1 MPRKMKKHAAPSAE
15 ERPSKR
21 PKFLSDD
28 EPSDSDAEGTSG
40 VSLTASGAGAFQ
52 INEEYAKRFEYN
64 KKREEK
70 QRLEEKYGDD
80 AEESESSTDE
90 EEDDDALLATE
101 DLDSEIFTVL
111 DAIKKKD
118 PRVYDKDS
126 TFYAPFDPDTADADT
141 TKKEK
146 PMYLQDYHRK
156 NLLEGNIDGED
167 EDDAPPR
174 TYAQEQQALRDDVV
188 NQMHAAAD
196 DEDEDGF
203 LVKKSKAVHDD
214 MPVAK
219 SKQKRPK
226 LTEADISTA
235 DRDPETFLSNFMAA
249 RAWVPGESSRFQAF
263 DSDDSEDERRADGF
277 EAAYNLR
284 FEDPKSANEKLMTFS
299 RDLAK
304 QTARREELSGRKKQR
319 EKEREKKDAIK
330 RERDEDKARLR
341 KLKIEEVE
349 EKVKKIKEAAG
360 IKGQALDLNEWGKV
374 LEEDWDD
381 DRWEKEMKK
390 RFGDNYYAEHD
401 TALNQDEGDEE
412 AESGNKSKT
421 PKKPKWDD
429 DIDIKD
435 LIPDFEDEE
444 ETVKPEFTLSDND
457 DGDEDGN
464 GDDDDGNDDEM
475 DVDGASKPKSKK
487 DRLKERADQKR
498 AARKERMAI
507 EELVD
512 ADLAASLPSSSK
524 GGSAAGFRYRETS
537 PTSFGLTARDILFAD
552 DKALNEFAGLKKMAT
567 WREADK
573 KKRDRKKLGKKARLR
588 QWRKDTFG
596 NEDGFAGGFKEFL
609 GGEAAGPA
617 ETPAAEGGSRKRRG
631 KKRKAAEA

>member
-1 MPRKMKKHAAPSAE
+1 M
-15 ERPSKR
+15 
-21 PKFLSDD
+21 D
-28 EPSDSDAEGTSG
+28 T
-40 VSLTASGAGAFQ
+40 
-52 INEEYAKRFEYN
+52 
-64 KKREEK
+64 
-70 QRLEEKYGDD
+70 
-80 AEESESSTDE
+80 
-90 EEDDDALLATE
+90 
-101 DLDSEIFTVL
+101 EIFTVL
-111 DAIKKKD
+111 NAIKKKD
-118 PRVYDKDS
+118 PRVYDKES
-126 TFYAPFDPDTADADT
+126 TFYAPFEAETEDSTGAV
-141 TKKEK
+141 KKEK

-156 NLLEGNIDGED
+156 NLLEGNIGGDD
-167 EDDAPPR
+167 EEDAPPR
-174 TYAQEQQALRDDVV
+174 TYAQEQQTLKDNVV

-196 DEDEDGF
+196 EEEDGDDDGF
-203 LVKKSKAVHDD
+203 LVKKSKAVHDG
-214 MPVAK
+214 MPAAK

-226 LTEADISTA
+226 ITNADISTA

-263 DSDDSEDERRADGF
+263 DSDDSEDEQRADDF

-284 FEDPKSANEKLMTFS
+284 FENPNAANEKLMTFS

-360 IKGQALDLNEWGKV
+360 IRGKALDLNEWGKV

-381 DRWEKEMKK
+381 DRWEKEMTK

-401 TALNQDEGDEE
+401 NTINDEGEDEDE
-412 AESGNKSKT
+412 GAEGDNKSKKM
-421 PKKPKWDD
+421 KKPKWDD

-444 ETVKPEFTLSDND
+444 ETAKPEFTLSD
-457 DGDEDGN
+457 DEDGEAAVPAADN
-464 GDDDDGNDDEM
+464 NENDVDDGM
-475 DVDGASKPKSKK
+475 DIDGANKPKSKK

-498 AARKERMAI
+498 ASRKERMAI

-512 ADLAASLPSSSK
+512 ADLSTTLPASSK
-524 GGSAAGFRYRETS
+524 GGSSTAAAFRYRETS

-552 DKALNEFAGLKKMAT
+552 DKALNEYAGLKKMAT

-588 QWRKDTFG
+588 QWRKETFG
-596 NEDGFAGGFKEFL
+596 NEEGFAGGFKEFL
-609 GGEAAGPA
+609 GEGDGPV
-617 ETPAAEGGSRKRRG
+617 ETPAAAAAAAEGGSRKRRG
-631 KKRKAAEA
+631 KKRKVAET